1 MVESA
6 CWHDAVKINPRHPK
20 PSEGNRNVDGNSEGA
35 KDFADPTKN
44 LDKNREFLPF
54 HSDQGATD
62 LIALLSVTAAPKGG
76 ESKWVSSI
84 AIHNE
89 LLRQGRKVIL
99 VPCSCTAQRQ
109 PYDILQV

>member
-1 MVESA
+1 M
-6 CWHDAVKINPRHPK
+6 
-20 PSEGNRNVDGNSEGA
+20 DGNSQGD
-35 KDFADPTKN
+35 KDFKEPGKQ

-76 ESKWVSSI
+76 ESKWVSSL

-89 LLRQGRKVIL
+89 LLRQGRKVHGLPALAAIL
-99 VPCSCTAQRQ
+99 KHCCQRSQ
-109 PYDILQV
+109 QSQSFADRQFTWCKDSAGHGAEKVS